1 VTAVGPRPLA
11 IAGGAFQ
18 VQHRALI
25 GPEIDL
31 GDLSAAAV
39 PAPMLPLARSIWQ
52 ERVRTEFRSIQIMTR
67 FLTEVTGAGD
77 PLDVY
82 AIAADLVADEVRHT
96 ELCAAV
102 CRRLGVMPHLPEPV
116 ELVEPEAFLKSAMPE
131 RALTTAISM
140 LAINE
145 TISNALVADLLDRCD
160 YEPIRRVLAATLEDE
175 TTHGSFGWDYVGAS
189 LARFDAGSISHWRAV
204 AAHALAPHQSFAAQA
219 AARRSENG
227 EDERELARFGLLTPE
242 RQAIVFERTMKT
254 TIVPRLRALG
264 LLDPEPPGTSDR
276 APG

>member
-1 VTAVGPRPLA
+1 VTAVGPRPLVF
-11 IAGGAFQ
+11 AGGAFH
-18 VQHRALI
+18 VQHRAII
-25 GPEIDL
+25 GPDIDL

-39 PAPMLPLARSIWQ
+39 PAPLLPLARSIWQ

-82 AIAADLVADEVRHT
+82 AIAADMVADEVRHT

-102 CRRLGVMPHLPEPV
+102 CRKLGVMPHLPEPV
-116 ELVEPEAFLKSAMPE
+116 ELVEPEAFLRSPLPE

-145 TISNALVADLLDRCD
+145 TISNALVADLLERCD
-160 YEPIRRVLAATLEDE
+160 YEPIRRVLAATIEDE
-175 TTHGSFGWDYVGAS
+175 ATHGSFGWDYVGAS
-189 LARFDAGSISHWRAV
+189 LARFDTGSISHWRAV
-204 AAHALAPHQSFAAQA
+204 AAHALGPHQHFAAQV
-219 AARRSENG
+219 AARRSDSR

-242 RQAIVFERTMKT
+242 RQVTVFERTMKAV
-254 TIVPRLRALG
+254 IAPRLGALG
-264 LLDPEPPGTSDR
+264 LLDPESDR

>member
-1 VTAVGPRPLA
+1 
-11 IAGGAFQ
+11 
-18 VQHRALI
+18 
-25 GPEIDL
+25 
-31 GDLSAAAV
+31 
-39 PAPMLPLARSIWQ
+39 
-52 ERVRTEFRSIQIMTR
+52 
-67 FLTEVTGAGD
+67 
-77 PLDVY
+77 
-82 AIAADLVADEVRHT
+82 
-96 ELCAAV
+96 
-102 CRRLGVMPHLPEPV
+102 LPEPV
-116 ELVEPEAFLKSAMPE
+116 ELIEPEAFLRSAMPE